1 MNTPQNPSALSAT
14 ALVQE
19 LDDATLRSGH
29 ALLDTDRAQDFA
41 SWLDSQLEQLERE
54 FHAFSTPRTIRRS
67 LGR

>member
-14 ALVQE
+14 ALVQD

-29 ALLDTDRAQDFA
+29 ALLDTDRAQEFS
-41 SWLDSQLEQLERE
+41 SWLDSQLDELDRE
-54 FHAFSTPRTIRRS
+54 FREFATPQTIRRS